1 LGLFIL
7 SIFML
12 FIPLPISVF
21 SIAHFIRMLHGY
33 ARTARSVRK
42 APIPIA
48 IAIFAL
54 PPTESILS
62 MAGGLRTCLGCYNSF
77 RDAA

>member
-1 LGLFIL
+1 
-7 SIFML
+7 
-12 FIPLPISVF
+12 V
-21 SIAHFIRMLHGY
+21 
-33 ARTARSVRK
+33 K
-42 APIPIA
+42 PIPIA